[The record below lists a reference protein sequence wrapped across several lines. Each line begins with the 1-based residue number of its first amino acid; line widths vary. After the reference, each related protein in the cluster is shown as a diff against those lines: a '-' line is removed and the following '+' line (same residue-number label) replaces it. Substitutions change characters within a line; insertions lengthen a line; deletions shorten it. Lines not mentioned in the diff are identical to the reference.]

1 MYKHL
6 TSCTNQN
13 RIDRTKKENLEDE
26 QNYNSS
32 IYNISDVYVEPA
44 FDRSQCMASMYVKHT
59 SMRHIALIVLYCAC
73 ASAISSHSFT
83 ITTALFTFPASIIR
97 AFIYPRI
104 RKQQQNMP
112 IYIRKKTYI
121 QRLWTR
127 KMIRYRS
134 DCDRSPGSQKPKTQL
149 LFHPLRTL
157 THNLSLCDRRPWLCL
172 YCICDDALIIRCLCG
187 RVHLCLYMLTAY
199 THPIHMYI
207 FKLTQPDSWYVLLR
221 CVR

>member
-32 IYNISDVYVEPA
+32 IYNISYVYVEPA

-83 ITTALFTFPASIIR
+83 ITTALFTFPGIDYSSI
-97 AFIYPRI
+97 YLP
-104 RKQQQNMP
+104 KN
-112 IYIRKKTYI
+112 KKTATKHADI
-121 QRLWTR
+121 H
-127 KMIRYRS
+127 
-134 DCDRSPGSQKPKTQL
+134 SQKDI
-149 LFHPLRTL
+149 HPAIV
-157 THNLSLCDRRPWLCL
+157 N
-172 YCICDDALIIRCLCG
+172 A
-187 RVHLCLYMLTAY
+187 
-199 THPIHMYI
+199 
-207 FKLTQPDSWYVLLR
+207 QNDSVQIGL
-221 CVR
+221 